1 MDNRNWPIIA
11 VNVRTGKWEKVLDSQ
26 LKQAVVRL
34 GEGTEL
40 YRVDKNARVIRR
52 KKDGRLV
59 IRGISFPLDIF
70 RYKDPFGLLN
80 LNKGD

>member
-11 VNVRTGKWEKVLDSQ
+11 VNVRTGKWEKVLDSE

-40 YRVDKNARVIRR
+40 YRVDKDARVYRR
-52 KKDGRLV
+52 KDGRLV
-59 IRGISFPLDIF
+59 IKGKSFPLDILL
-70 RYKDPFGLLN
+70 YKDPIGLLN
-80 LNKGD
+80 LNKGV

>member
-11 VNVRTGKWEKVLDSQ
+11 VNVRTGKWEKVLDSE

-40 YRVDKNARVIRR
+40 YRVDKDARVYRR
-52 KKDGRLV
+52 KDGRLV
-59 IRGISFPLDIF
+59 IKGKSFPLDIL
-70 RYKDPFGLLN
+70 RYKDPIGLLN
-80 LNKGD
+80 LNKGV